1 MNEVEIRPLS
11 AGDASAFWHV
21 RLEALETEPTAFG
34 ASADEHTAT
43 TVEDAARR
51 IAHNED
57 SFVLGAFV
65 GGKLGGMV
73 GLARE
78 KTAKRRHRAM
88 VWGVYV
94 TPALRGQGVA
104 RRLLRSLIDRA
115 LEMPGLERLVL
126 AADIDDSKATALYRS
141 AGFVVF
147 GREPAALK
155 IGERYVEDVHMTL
168 DLSPLR
174 QKKTGHEP

>member
-11 AGDASAFWHV
+11 AGDANAFWHL

-34 ASADEHTAT
+34 ASPDEHRST
-43 TVEDAARR
+43 TLEDAARR

-57 SFVLGAFV
+57 NFVLGAFV
-65 GGKLGGMV
+65 GGKLGGIV

-104 RRLLRSLIDRA
+104 RRLLRALIDGA
-115 LEMPGLERLVL
+115 IEMPGLERLLL
-126 AADIDDSKATALYRS
+126 AADLDDPKATALYRS
-141 AGFVVF
+141 AGFVAF

-155 IGERYVEDVHMTL
+155 IGDRYVEDVHMTL
-168 DLSPLR
+168 DLTARR
-174 QKKTGHEP
+174 QKKPHE

>member
-11 AGDASAFWHV
+11 AGDANAFWHV

-34 ASADEHTAT
+34 ASADEHRST

-65 GGKLGGMV
+65 GGELRGMV

-78 KTAKRRHRAM
+78 KSAKRRHRAM

-115 LEMPGLERLVL
+115 IEMPGLERLVL
-126 AADIDDSKATALYRS
+126 AADVDDPKATALYRS
-141 AGFVVF
+141 AGFVAF

-155 IGERYVEDVHMTL
+155 IGDRYVEDVHMTL
-168 DLSPLR
+168 DLTARKQS
-174 QKKTGHEP
+174 KTHG